1 VIYLQTPGGQMG
13 LLAAARVGTVVAVI
27 SISSAARQSSDFFM
41 AKLLVEVGV
50 TP

>member
-27 SISSAARQSSDFFM
+27 SISSAARSSDFFM
-41 AKLLVEVGV
+41 AKLLVEVRV

>member
-1 VIYLQTPGGQMG
+1 MIYLQTPGGQMG
-13 LLAAARVGTVVAVI
+13 LLGAARVGTVVAVI
-27 SISSAARQSSDFFM
+27 SISSAARQSRDFFM